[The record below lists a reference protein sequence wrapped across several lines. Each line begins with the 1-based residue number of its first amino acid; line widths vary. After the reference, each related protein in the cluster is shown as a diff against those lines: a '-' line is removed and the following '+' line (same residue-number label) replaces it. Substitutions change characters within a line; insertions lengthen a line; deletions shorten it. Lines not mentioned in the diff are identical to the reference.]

1 MIDKII
7 SVTVLVT
14 CVYIAY
20 HMLYFEETVATEKND
35 RINAYSEK
43 AKSSIK
49 KSKVEKDENVN
60 VKCLNLF

>member
-7 SVTVLVT
+7 SATILVT

-20 HMLYFEETVATEKND
+20 HMLYFQEKVATETEKND
-35 RINAYSEK
+35 RINAYSER

-49 KSKVEKDENVN
+49 KSKVEDDENIN
-60 VKCLNLF
+60 VKSLN

>member
-20 HMLYFEETVATEKND
+20 HMLYFQEKVAIETEKND

-49 KSKVEKDENVN
+49 KSKVEQDENVN
-60 VKCLNLF
+60 VRSLN